1 MKKINN
7 LILKK
12 NNSKIVSLTAYSY
25 NIAKILDKHCDLI
38 LVGDSLGSVLYNY
51 SSTREVSLDTMIEH
65 SKSVRKGIKK
75 SIMVVDMPFG
85 TYKTKLLALKNAKL
99 IMKKT
104 KCDAVKLEGGEKIL
118 PVIKSLIK
126 NKIPVMGHLGILPQT
141 EKKFTFKGKQKNESK
156 RIIKDAK
163 LLESAGVF
171 SIVLECV
178 EGNLSKKITNLI
190 NIPTIGIGSSNHC
203 DGQVLVTDDLLG
215 LNQTNFKFIKKY
227 VDLNKIINKS
237 ILNYKL
243 DVKSKKFPKS
253 KQSFFK
259 KI

>member
-1 MKKINN
+1 M
-7 LILKK
+7 
-12 NNSKIVSLTAYSY
+12 
-25 NIAKILDKHCDLI
+25 
-38 LVGDSLGSVLYNY
+38 
-51 SSTREVSLDTMIEH
+51 
-65 SKSVRKGIKK
+65 
-75 SIMVVDMPFG
+75 
-85 TYKTKLLALKNAKL
+85 
-99 IMKKT
+99 
-104 KCDAVKLEGGEKIL
+104 
-118 PVIKSLIK
+118 
-126 NKIPVMGHLGILPQT
+126 
-141 EKKFTFKGKQKNESK
+141 
-156 RIIKDAK
+156 
-163 LLESAGVF
+163 LESAGVF

-190 NIPTIGIGSSNHC
+190 DIPTIGIGSSNHC

-215 LNQTNFKFIKKY
+215 LNQTSFKFVKKY